1 MYFKKLD
8 IAGFKSFAERTVLQ
22 FEPGI
27 TAIVGPNGCG
37 KSNIFDSIRWCL
49 GEQSLKALRGSK
61 SEDVI
66 FNGTETVEASNMA
79 EVALTLSNEAK
90 ILPIEYDEVTITR
103 RLFRSGESEY
113 LINNNPVRLRD
124 ITDLLMGTGIG
135 AESYSLVE
143 QGKIDLVISS
153 RPEDRR
159 LVFDE
164 ATGVSKYKAKKKEA
178 MRKLEETDN
187 NLLRVNDII
196 AEVRRQINSI
206 ERQASKARRYKEVYE
221 RLKGADL
228 KVASLEL
235 KNAADEQTVV
245 RQMLKKAQ
253 EEETAWQK
261 ELEELDA
268 RAIAQKNKIQ
278 ELEGRLAELKDET
291 TARENTNIR
300 NDQHIRLNQDRVFD
314 LKRRIEAV
322 EAQRQPLKA
331 RMEAHEK
338 NIADLTA
345 QIDAH
350 RASYAGQEENLKVR
364 EEELAAT
371 STMIEASLKEN
382 KELKAR
388 LFDLNLQETRSRNA
402 LTEATASLH
411 TLRARQRRLE
421 TEQIKTEEE
430 NRELSR
436 QLQGL
441 LAEIS
446 ERKGVIASRQ
456 ESLQAKEKEKT
467 AREQALKELETSLRE
482 LEKEKLG
489 LQSQIEFLKE
499 LRLKY
504 DGMPDAEEAV
514 ITVKK
519 RPATD
524 ISGIIAHAREVT
536 FEESAQAWRI
546 RCDLKFIS
554 FDWETLEA
562 RIAEIGRGIEQGVRQ
577 IQERE
582 RELLAFCEEARGL
595 SETLQQERYQLNN
608 KEAVCA
614 NLSDNVRRIGEEL
627 GVVTAEL
634 DDVIRQRGRSE
645 EEETRA
651 QRELEAFA
659 NERTGHENTIT
670 ANAAKVETATA
681 RREVL
686 LVEITQ
692 LKSALANHKAKE
704 ESFVGNLNFYR
715 ESLAQDAQTWGSNE
729 KEAEEG
735 RAKIAEL
742 EAEETLLN
750 EETSANREEIQRL
763 TREHQNLSQVRIE
776 EVNALDFIQRQLI
789 DLEEKIDKAK
799 EEHHRYQM
807 QEQELTFRSTQTHSR
822 ILQSYG
828 VDLDQTP
835 LPEEA
840 LADINIEAMANE
852 IAALREKV
860 ASFGTVNLVAIEELE
875 ELKQRYDFLTQQQND
890 LITAKDAL
898 QKTIQKINRNT
909 RKMFLETFQMVAEEF
924 KNHFRMLFGGGE
936 AKLFLLDEED
946 VLESGIEI
954 ICRPPGK
961 KLQNISLLSGGEKT
975 LAAIA
980 LIFAIFKTKPSPF
993 CVLDEID
1000 AALDESNID
1009 RFSRML
1015 GDFAKTSQFITI
1027 THNKKTIA
1035 RANVMYGITMERS
1048 GISKIVSVKLH
1059 ESPPRVPAPPT
1070 EEELSSES
1078 V

>member
-595 SETLQQERYQLNN
+595 SETL
-608 KEAVCA
+608 
-614 NLSDNVRRIGEEL
+614 
-627 GVVTAEL
+627 
-634 DDVIRQRGRSE
+634 
-645 EEETRA
+645 
-651 QRELEAFA
+651 
-659 NERTGHENTIT
+659 
-670 ANAAKVETATA
+670 
-681 RREVL
+681 
-686 LVEITQ
+686 
-692 LKSALANHKAKE
+692 
-704 ESFVGNLNFYR
+704 
-715 ESLAQDAQTWGSNE
+715 
-729 KEAEEG
+729 
-735 RAKIAEL
+735 
-742 EAEETLLN
+742 
-750 EETSANREEIQRL
+750 
-763 TREHQNLSQVRIE
+763 
-776 EVNALDFIQRQLI
+776 
-789 DLEEKIDKAK
+789 
-799 EEHHRYQM
+799 
-807 QEQELTFRSTQTHSR
+807 
-822 ILQSYG
+822 
-828 VDLDQTP
+828 
-835 LPEEA
+835 
-840 LADINIEAMANE
+840 
-852 IAALREKV
+852 
-860 ASFGTVNLVAIEELE
+860 
-875 ELKQRYDFLTQQQND
+875 
-890 LITAKDAL
+890 
-898 QKTIQKINRNT
+898 
-909 RKMFLETFQMVAEEF
+909 
-924 KNHFRMLFGGGE
+924 
-936 AKLFLLDEED
+936 
-946 VLESGIEI
+946 
-954 ICRPPGK
+954 
-961 KLQNISLLSGGEKT
+961 
-975 LAAIA
+975 
-980 LIFAIFKTKPSPF
+980 
-993 CVLDEID
+993 
-1000 AALDESNID
+1000 
-1009 RFSRML
+1009 
-1015 GDFAKTSQFITI
+1015 
-1027 THNKKTIA
+1027 
-1035 RANVMYGITMERS
+1035 
-1048 GISKIVSVKLH
+1048 
-1059 ESPPRVPAPPT
+1059 
-1070 EEELSSES
+1070 
-1078 V
+1078 